1 MVGITS
7 RILFLAALAAL
18 VSIAILPSSNAAR
31 AQEMSIASRPTTLR
45 AEATG
50 AGIVLTWD
58 APNEGSVIGYRV
70 ARIWQD
76 DRGLDDL
83 TSVVDTYSTDTT
95 YTDVRVEPSVPYVY
109 YVRAVFSDDTVGSW
123 SRAVN
128 ARSLPILPGIPTS
141 GSPVFRYS
149 VVQGELP
156 PGLFLD
162 GRTGELYGTP
172 SQVGHYR
179 VLIQRQRIGGGVRVT
194 VSAEERDV
202 EYGE

>member
-1 MVGITS
+1 MAGITS

-50 AGIVLTWD
+50 AGIVLTWG

-95 YTDVRVEPSVPYVY
+95 YTDVRIEPSVLYLY
-109 YVRAVFSDDTVGSW
+109 YVRAVFRDGALGSW
-123 SRAVN
+123 SSGVSVRAL
-128 ARSLPILPGIPTS
+128 SSLPGIPPPTP
-141 GSPVFRYS
+141 PVYIWR

-156 PGLFLD
+156 EGLFLNE
-162 GRTGELYGTP
+162 RTGEFYGAP
-172 SQVGHYR
+172 GEIGHYR
-179 VLIQRQRIGGGVRVT
+179 VIVERQRVDDGSGGQP
-194 VSAEERDV
+194 VSGER
-202 EYGE
+202 GQ